1 MNNYCP
7 EIYKGLFV
15 DRWNV
20 EHIKV
25 GPCCQ
30 STMEKTPTKDF
41 NFTTNSH
48 LQYLRKQFN
57 QGKKP
62 KECNRC
68 WHAESVGQTSRRQRM
83 IEFFDTDDTVIELSS
98 LDHNATWACNSACVM
113 CTPYWSSLWA
123 SELKLKKE
131 QLASIGRYHRTDNAF
146 LDKLDL
152 SKLQKVHF
160 NGGEPLLNQEHQQ
173 VLERLLETGKLAD
186 TFISYNTNGT
196 LYPDKR
202 TIELWSKARLVRLY
216 FSIDAI
222 GSAFNYIR
230 YPGEWSMVENNLQQ
244 YKQNMPSNVLFGFN
258 VTVAGYNVLEMPALY
273 KWFEDNLNTNR
284 EGDPSDFNWQFA
296 YNFDPKDLCTD
307 SVKHA
312 IIELKPIE
320 KLGGIVNHLKTY
332 KTDNSW
338 VKKLDEIDKRRNT
351 NWRKSL
357 KIGKFYD

>member
-15 DRWNV
+15 DRWND

-25 GPCCQ
+25 APCCQ
-30 STMEKTPTKDF
+30 ASAEKTTTKDF
-41 NFTTNSH
+41 NFTTNSY
-48 LQYLRKQFN
+48 LQSLREQFN

-68 WHAESVGQTSRRQRM
+68 WYAESVGQTSRRQNM
-83 IEFFDTDDTVIELSS
+83 IEFFDTNSTEVEIES
-98 LDHNATWACNSACVM
+98 LDHNATWACNSACIM
-113 CTPYWSSLWA
+113 CGPMLSSTWA
-123 SELKLKKE
+123 VELKIKKK
-131 QLASIGRYHRTDNAF
+131 QLASIGRYHRADNVF
-146 LDKLDL
+146 LDKLNL

-160 NGGEPLLNQEHQQ
+160 NGGEPLINQEHQQ

-196 LYPDKR
+196 LYPNDR
-202 TIELWSKARLVRLY
+202 TIELWAKARLVRIF

-230 YPGEWSMVENNLQQ
+230 YPGEWSMVEKNLQQ

-284 EGDPSDFNWQFA
+284 EGDPSDFNWQLA
-296 YNFDPKDLCTD
+296 HNFDPKDLCTD
-307 SVKHA
+307 SIKHA
-312 IIELKPIE
+312 IIELAPIE
-320 KLGGIVNHLKTY
+320 KLGGIVNYLRTY

-338 VKKLDEIDKRRNT
+338 IKKLDEIDKRRNT

>member
-15 DRWNV
+15 DRWNDQ
-20 EHIKV
+20 HLKV

-30 STMEKTPTKDF
+30 SAIEKTPTKDF
-41 NFTTNSH
+41 NFTTNSY
-48 LQYLRKQFN
+48 LQGLREQFD

-68 WHAESVGQTSRRQRM
+68 WQAESLGQTSRRQEM
-83 IEFFDTDDTVIELSS
+83 IEFFDTDDTVIELGS
-98 LDHNATWACNSACVM
+98 LDHNATWACNSACIM
-113 CTPYWSSLWA
+113 CGPKLSSTWA
-123 SELKLKKE
+123 VELKIKKE

-146 LDKLDL
+146 IDKLDL

-160 NGGEPLLNQEHQQ
+160 NGGEPLINQEHQQ

-186 TFISYNTNGT
+186 TLISYNTNGT
-196 LYPDKR
+196 LYPNNR
-202 TIELWSKARLVRLY
+202 TIELWRKARLVRLF

-230 YPGEWSMVENNLQQ
+230 YPGEWSMVENNLLQ
-244 YKQNMPSNVLFGFN
+244 YKQNMPSNILFGFN

-307 SVKHA
+307 SVEHA

-338 VKKLDEIDKRRNT
+338 VKKLDEMDKRRNT